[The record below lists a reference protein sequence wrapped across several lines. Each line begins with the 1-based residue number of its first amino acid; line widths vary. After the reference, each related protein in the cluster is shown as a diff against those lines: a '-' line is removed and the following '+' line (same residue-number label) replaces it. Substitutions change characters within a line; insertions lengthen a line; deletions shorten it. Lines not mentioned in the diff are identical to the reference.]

1 MRVWRRAAL
10 SFCLQVSKII
20 ARKVSDNIDFIFCY
34 LLTRYWF
41 RAGRYTPVKDIGK
54 LRFGSKTAFAMT
66 HFWNA
71 VDDAKELPIESVKG
85 GMGSV
90 SLDSAEEKNG
100 PAVPFGC
107 NGSKEDGTGYGRK
120 SYRMK
125 ENM

>member
-1 MRVWRRAAL
+1 MAEGSL
-10 SFCLQVSKII
+10 
-20 ARKVSDNIDFIFCY
+20 IFFVFKPVAVLFYCY

-41 RAGRYTPVKDIGK
+41 RAGRYTPVNDAGK

-90 SLDSAEEKNG
+90 CLDSAEEIKR
-100 PAVPFGC
+100 
-107 NGSKEDGTGYGRK
+107 EGR
-120 SYRMK
+120 SDWLQ
-125 ENM
+125 

>member
-1 MRVWRRAAL
+1 MSSNLIFTLIFVVAVL
-10 SFCLQVSKII
+10 F
-20 ARKVSDNIDFIFCY
+20 FCY

-41 RAGRYTPVKDIGK
+41 RAGRYTPVNDTGK

-90 SLDSAEEKNG
+90 CLDSAEEKKG
-100 PAVPFGC
+100 PAVSIGC
-107 NGSKEDGTGYGRK
+107 YGSKEDGTGYGRK
-120 SYRMK
+120 
-125 ENM
+125 N

>member
-1 MRVWRRAAL
+1 MSSNLIFTLIFVVAVL
-10 SFCLQVSKII
+10 F
-20 ARKVSDNIDFIFCY
+20 FCY
-34 LLTRYWF
+34 LLTKYWF
-41 RAGRYTPVKDIGK
+41 SAGRYTPVNDIGK

-71 VDDAKELPIESVKG
+71 VDDVKELPIESVKG

-90 SLDSAEEKNG
+90 SLDLAEEKNG
-100 PAVPFGC
+100 PVVPFGY

-120 SYRMK
+120 NYRMK